1 MLKIIF
7 EQSFSSKEKRWGLPS
22 DYKSENSESVCTLF
36 ALQNGKFADFKIYD
50 EGKRLH
56 VQINLKD
63 AYSTVPL
70 DKSCRHLVRFLWEGN
85 IYEFQCLCFGL
96 GPAPQVFTKVLKV
109 PISLLLRLNTRI
121 MIYLDMLLMSQ
132 SIERLLVAR
141 DTAIFLDIWDL

>member
-1 MLKIIF
+1 MESLQTLKYMM
-7 EQSFSSKEKRWGLPS
+7 KER
-22 DYKSENSESVCTLF
+22 DYMCK
-36 ALQNGKFADFKIYD
+36 
-50 EGKRLH
+50 
-56 VQINLKD
+56 INLKD

-85 IYEFQCLCFGL
+85 IYEFLCLCFGL